1 MSLTL
6 TGLGVL
12 GLKGPQEKTGQGTS
26 GLFLAQLT
34 KKGQEEAYGPRG
46 SEKGVCR
53 GGPVRLCL
61 PLSRCPMVFRPEDA
75 SRLELEGPMPQEPIC

>member
-12 GLKGPQEKTGQGTS
+12 GLKWPQEKTGQGTS

-34 KKGQEEAYGPRG
+34 KKGKWEAYGPRG
-46 SEKGVCR
+46 SEKGV
-53 GGPVRLCL
+53 
-61 PLSRCPMVFRPEDA
+61 
-75 SRLELEGPMPQEPIC
+75 